1 MEILSLE
8 SKEFKKYGKVIEG
21 YDFTE
26 LLDVLRKETEK
37 PDDHVIYFPGND
49 ALEATAVAKEIETNI
64 YGGMPIQIG
73 FCNGTNSKLNC
84 LEYHRDT
91 EINIADDDMVLMLAT
106 MSDLEDDYTMDADKI
121 ELLITEKTVA
131 IVPVHV
137 YGNLCDVEKIDAIAK
152 KHHLKVIYDA
162 AHAFAVKYKGIS
174 SANFGDASMFS
185 FHATKVFN
193 TIEGGAVCFQQGRH
207 GGDAQ

>member
-1 MEILSLE
+1 MDILSLE

-26 LLDVLRKETEK
+26 LLDVLRNETEK

-106 MSDLEDDYTMDADKI
+106 MSDLEDDYTMD
-121 ELLITEKTVA
+121 TS
-131 IVPVHV
+131 
-137 YGNLCDVEKIDAIAK
+137 
-152 KHHLKVIYDA
+152 KVK
-162 AHAFAVKYKGIS
+162 AFAVPKGV
-174 SANFGDASMFS
+174 AVQVYETTLHYAP
-185 FHATKVFN
+185 ARK
-193 TIEGGAVCFQQGRH
+193 EGGFRVIVVLPKGTNTEKPEIEIKNQEDRMMTACNKWLIAHPDTAEAASGAFVGLK
-207 GGDAQ
+207 GKNLDLAE